1 MLIFDDGL
9 IKAGLSHSTTSSSV
23 SFSAVNRR
31 VLRLCDAKLKKS
43 VIVFSLYFRKD
54 NIKKRITKR
63 CVQQMHLQSCHFNR
77 GKKRIK
83 FASLP

>member
-31 VLRLCDAKLKKS
+31 VLRLCDAKLKNQS
-43 VIVFSLYFRKD
+43 LFFIV
-54 NIKKRITKR
+54 
-63 CVQQMHLQSCHFNR
+63 
-77 GKKRIK
+77 
-83 FASLP
+83 LPQR